1 MPTISER
8 QLFIQEILHVV
19 NDLEQISHISRMVL
33 DDEESADEMQ
43 SSDSSQSQ
51 SESSASSTSSSSS
64 ESTDSTSSS
73 GSEGFMSVD
82 GTDTDEERTILM
94 GTTADL
100 LRVITETRVLN
111 PNLVAK
117 CSQLDLILVDF
128 KFHDP
133 KRFRHNLRVSAG
145 TFDHLL
151 EMIKTHP
158 IFLNDTN
165 NPQGPV
171 SKQLAIAMFRFG
183 HNGNA
188 ASVEAVAQWAGV
200 SAGTIVNCTR
210 RVMIAF
216 LALHD
221 SAVRWPSED
230 EKEKSKEW
238 VEMVSCYAWR
248 DGFCMVDG
256 TPIVLFQKPGYHGEA
271 YFDRKSNYSLNL
283 QVRLTL
289 FYVRVSAM
297 ILIAYYPAQSPHNR
311 LCDWAL
317 W

>member
-8 QLFIQEILHVV
+8 QLLIHEILHVV
-19 NDLEQISHISRMVL
+19 DDLEQISHMAV
-33 DDEESADEMQ
+33 DGESADEMQ
-43 SSDSSQSQ
+43 SSDSSR
-51 SESSASSTSSSSS
+51 SEFSSSESSSSS
-64 ESTDSTSSS
+64 ISTDSTSSS

-82 GTDTDEERTILM
+82 STDHDTDSDEEHTIFM
-94 GTTADL
+94 GMTGDL
-100 LRVITETRVLN
+100 LLVITETRVLN
-111 PNLVAK
+111 PHLVAK
-117 CSQLDLILVDF
+117 CSQLDLILVNF

-133 KRFRHNLRVSAG
+133 KRFRHNLRVSAS
-145 TFDHLL
+145 TFDRLL
-151 EMIKTHP
+151 EMIETHT

-165 NPQGPV
+165 NSQGPV
-171 SKQLAIAMFRFG
+171 SRQLAIAMFRFG

-210 RVMIAF
+210 RVIIAF

-221 SAVRWPSED
+221 SAIRWPSED

-289 FYVRVSAM
+289 FPSHVRVSDM
-297 ILIAYYPAQSPHNR
+297 I
-311 LCDWAL
+311 
-317 W
+317 

>member
-1 MPTISER
+1 MGMYRFCFFSD
-8 QLFIQEILHVV
+8 V
-19 NDLEQISHISRMVL
+19 NDLEQTSHISRMAL

-43 SSDSSQSQ
+43 SSDSSRSR
-51 SESSASSTSSSSS
+51 SESSASSTSSSGSSS

-94 GTTADL
+94 GMTADL
-100 LRVITETRVLN
+100 LVLRVITETRVLN

-128 KFHDP
+128 RFHDP
-133 KRFRHNLRVSAG
+133 KRFRHNLRVSAS

-165 NPQGPV
+165 NSQGPV

-200 SAGTIVNCTR
+200 SGGTIVNCTR
-210 RVMIAF
+210 RVIIAF

-283 QVRLTL
+283 QVRFTL
-289 FYVRVSAM
+289 FYVHVSAM
-297 ILIAYYPAQSPHNR
+297 ILIAHYPAQSLHNR
-311 LCDWAL
+311 LCNRAL

>member
-1 MPTISER
+1 
-8 QLFIQEILHVV
+8 VD
-19 NDLEQISHISRMVL
+19 DLEQISHVSRMAV
-33 DDEESADEMQ
+33 DGDEMQ
-43 SSDSSQSQ
+43 LSDSSR
-51 SESSASSTSSSSS
+51 SSSS
-64 ESTDSTSSS
+64 ESSSSASSSSTDSSSS
-73 GSEGFMSVD
+73 SSSSDSMSVD
-82 GTDTDEERTILM
+82 STALDTDEERNIFM
-94 GTTADL
+94 GMTADL
-100 LRVITETRVLN
+100 LQVITETRVLN
-111 PNLVAK
+111 PHLVAK
-117 CSQLDLILVDF
+117 NSQLDLILIDF

-133 KRFRHNLRVSAG
+133 KRFRHNLRVSAS
-145 TFDHLL
+145 TFDRLL
-151 EMIKTHP
+151 EMIETHP
-158 IFLNDTN
+158 IFLNDAN
-165 NPQGPV
+165 NSQGPV

-210 RVMIAF
+210 RVIISF

-221 SAVRWPSED
+221 SAIRWPSED

-248 DGFCMVDG
+248 DGYCMVDG

-289 FYVRVSAM
+289 FHVCGSAD
-297 ILIAYYPAQSPHNR
+297 I
-311 LCDWAL
+311 
-317 W
+317 